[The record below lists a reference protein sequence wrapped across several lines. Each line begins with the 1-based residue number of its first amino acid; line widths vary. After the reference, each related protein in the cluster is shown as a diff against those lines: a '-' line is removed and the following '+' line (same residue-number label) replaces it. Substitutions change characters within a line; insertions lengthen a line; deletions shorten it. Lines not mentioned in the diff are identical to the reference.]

1 MSRRDA
7 PGFPRPMVR
16 KPLLF
21 RRGVTP
27 WQEEWT
33 VGDVQD
39 FLEICRPKLGS
50 KVYDYQRIVAENDVD
65 GEVLLDITDEEMSRL
80 GIKSLGH
87 RMYITKMLR
96 LYFPSNKTN
105 NDAAATSS
113 VESNSSSASALR
125 TTYVQQNAQQA
136 DVVEE
141 RFVFTPAT
149 MSQSTSNYQNAAG
162 VQNFPRAAHTRLQ
175 NSTPRIHE
183 SLITISHKIGSGS
196 VATVY
201 AGMYEQQQVAIKKH
215 NFEGNGIDGKAFSEF
230 ELEVGKMTA
239 VNADDDF

>member
-1 MSRRDA
+1 M
-7 PGFPRPMVR
+7 
-16 KPLLF
+16 
-21 RRGVTP
+21 
-27 WQEEWT
+27 EEWT

-96 LYFPSNKTN
+96 LYFPSNKSN

-125 TTYVQQNAQQA
+125 TTYVQQAAPPA

-162 VQNFPRAAHTRLQ
+162 VQNFPRA
-175 NSTPRIHE
+175 
-183 SLITISHKIGSGS
+183 
-196 VATVY
+196 
-201 AGMYEQQQVAIKKH
+201 
-215 NFEGNGIDGKAFSEF
+215 
-230 ELEVGKMTA
+230 
-239 VNADDDF
+239 